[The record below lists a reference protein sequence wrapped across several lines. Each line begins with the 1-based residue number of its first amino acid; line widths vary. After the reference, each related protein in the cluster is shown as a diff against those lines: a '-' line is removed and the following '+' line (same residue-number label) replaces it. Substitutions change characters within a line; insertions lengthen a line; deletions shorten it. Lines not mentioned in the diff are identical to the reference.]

1 MIHEQ
6 GKQLSAFK
14 KKYMS
19 MQKKKIKYSVHLD
32 FEFFLCV
39 LLADSLI
46 TILE

>member
-1 MIHEQ
+1 MINEQ

-32 FEFFLCV
+32 FEFFFV

-46 TILE
+46 TIL